1 MGTSKLRGPNRQKGA
16 PPPGAVN
23 VTRAAKLLRSS
34 NPTLWRWIEEG
45 APFWFSK
52 GLVHRKDKGYRVD
65 PDDLRAWRARR
76 ERGREAQ
83 AAELTDEGRAKLE
96 EVISRIR
103 SATRYEELGEVAR
116 DVGALVLSGQISSG
130 AGQTATAALRE
141 ARQALKAHRETDTGE
156 ADLALRPVHAD
167 AVELVRAYQGIVDD
181 KRRARLLRS
190 VKRAAS
196 KDLAE
201 HPLPDTT
208 QGAA

>member
-76 ERGREAQ
+76 ERGRETQ

-141 ARQALKAHRETDTGE
+141 ARQALRAHRETDTGE
-156 ADLALRPVHAD
+156 ADLALLPVHAD
-167 AVELVRAYQGIVDD
+167 G
-181 KRRARLLRS
+181 S
-190 VKRAAS
+190 AAS
-196 KDLAE
+196 RSMVVARTRSSSSGRIKASS
-201 HPLPDTT
+201 TT
-208 QGAA
+208 SGERGSFGASSGRRRKT

>member
-1 MGTSKLRGPNRQKGA
+1 MYIR
-16 PPPGAVN
+16 
-23 VTRAAKLLRSS
+23 
-34 NPTLWRWIEEG
+34 EG
-45 APFWFSK
+45 APFWFREE
-52 GLVHRKDKGYRVD
+52 LVRGRDSGHRVHEG
-65 PDDLRAWRARR
+65 DLRKWRDERR
-76 ERGREAQ
+76 NKKSAADKATEEERS
-83 AAELTDEGRAKLE
+83 AKLE
-96 EVISRIR
+96 EVVSRIR

-156 ADLALRPVHAD
+156 ADLALLPVHAD
-167 AVELVRAYQGIVDD
+167 AVELVRAFQGIVDD

-201 HPLPDTT
+201 HPLSDTT